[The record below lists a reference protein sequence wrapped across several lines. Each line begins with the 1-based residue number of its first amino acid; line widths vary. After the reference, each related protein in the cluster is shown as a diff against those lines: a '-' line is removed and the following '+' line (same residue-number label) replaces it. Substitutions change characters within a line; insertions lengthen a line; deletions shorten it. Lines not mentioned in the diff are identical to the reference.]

1 MTAYRPAPRLAH
13 SGIALF
19 DAVRAADFPETIQR
33 YRNDRAAASVGLAGL
48 SDADWIQHFGR
59 FEPLADNQPEPL
71 ALRYH
76 GHQFRVY
83 NPDLG
88 DGRGFLF
95 AQMLDDQGR
104 LLDLGTKGSGT
115 TPYSRGGDGRLTLKG
130 GVREVLATALL
141 EALGVPTSKSLSL
154 IETGEALMRGDEP
167 SPTRSSVL
175 VRLSHSH
182 IRFGTFERLAYK
194 NDTATMQQV
203 ADYVIA
209 NYYPEVDG
217 VGGLFEQIVETS
229 ARLTARWMA
238 AGFVH
243 GVLNTD
249 NMNVTGE
256 SFDYGPYRF
265 LPAYDP
271 NFTAAYFD
279 YNSLYAYGRQPATM
293 HWNLTILAQCLSLIC
308 PGEVLLPALNAFGE
322 AYQAELRAAICARLN
337 VVPQGEA
344 DDALVAAVYALLDT
358 LTFDGSFEGLFYDWF
373 GGTRSEHR
381 ALKGPRDEHYRGA
394 AFDVFYAVLKTYAPA
409 DAAKLDHPRFV
420 QPDPETLLIGEIE
433 AIWADIAHGD
443 DWSAFHAKLAAIETY
458 RTALGLT
465 N

>member
-1 MTAYRPAPRLAH
+1 MTAYRPAPRLAR

-19 DAVRAADFPETIQR
+19 DAVRAADFPETILR
-33 YRNDRAAASVGLAGL
+33 YRNDRASASIGLESL
-48 SDADWIQHFGR
+48 PDADWIRHFGR
-59 FEPLADNQPEPL
+59 FEPLTGNQPEPL

-95 AQMLDDQGR
+95 AQMLDNQGR

-130 GVREVLATALL
+130 GVREVLATAML

-194 NDTATMQQV
+194 GDTATMQQV

-209 NYYPEVDG
+209 NYSPESDG
-217 VGGLFEQIVETS
+217 VGGLFEAVVATS

-308 PGEVLLPALNAFGE
+308 PGEVLLPALNGFSE

-344 DDALVAAVYALLDT
+344 DDDLVAAAYALLDT

-373 GGTRSEHR
+373 SGALSEHR
-381 ALKGPRDEHYRGA
+381 ALNGPRGSHYSGA
-394 AFDVFYAVLKTYAPA
+394 TFEAFYAVLKTYAPA
-409 DAAKLDHPRFV
+409 DAAKLDHPRFAA
-420 QPDPETLLIGEIE
+420 PDPETLLIGEIE

-443 DWSAFHAKLAAIETY
+443 DWAAFHAKLAAIDTY
-458 RTALGLT
+458 RDALGLT